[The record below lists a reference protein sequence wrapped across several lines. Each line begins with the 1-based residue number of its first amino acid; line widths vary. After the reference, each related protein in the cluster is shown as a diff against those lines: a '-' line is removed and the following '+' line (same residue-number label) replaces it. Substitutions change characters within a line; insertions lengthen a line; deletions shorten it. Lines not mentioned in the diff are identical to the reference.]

1 MPLYEYRC
9 KECERKFSLLVGVTA
24 EKPKRQCPRCGC
36 RKATKLISR
45 VAPIVRGDDLDDD
58 LDGNGDMGDD
68 FDDDYDG
75 DFDD

>member
-9 KECERKFSLLVGVTA
+9 NECSRKFSLLVGVTA
-24 EKPKRQCPRCGC
+24 EKPKRQCPGCGS
-36 RKATKLISR
+36 RKTTKLISR

-58 LDGNGDMGDD
+58 FDANGDMGDD
-68 FDDDYDG
+68 FDDDYD